1 MPPSSKRKV
10 RDRTKD
16 APGSPEG
23 ERAQRTRGLDPAVV
37 KQFLGMLQ
45 RRDRLGPDFFA
56 DGELLQWNE
65 WLDAVPAR
73 AAEAPDGKS
82 LLPVQMPLKCLPRP
96 AAGSNSA
103 GPSSLGQ
110 EEIITYAN
118 ADGRE
123 FGVAERRRQYDSRKA
138 LRLSDVPQG
147 SVIAIRADTEAATQ
161 PGYRTPF
168 WVGDVIE
175 AFGDRDGAL
184 ETVTIHFRM
193 PQAAAGLFCDDVTKP
208 WNLACHALHTYDGTC
223 ERKLACKAAAQKAG
237 SNTSKFMY
245 TCEAAEI
252 LETKLEFNASRTLK
266 AQSKK
271 RLAESAPEKGAW
283 NDKLGI

>member
-1 MPPSSKRKV
+1 MPPSNKRKAPGPP
-10 RDRTKD
+10 KD
-16 APGSPEG
+16 ATGSPEG
-23 ERAQRTRGLDPAVV
+23 ERAQRTRGLDPAAV

-45 RRDRLGPDFFA
+45 RRDRLGA
-56 DGELLQWNE
+56 DYFTDGDMLQWNE
-65 WLDAVPAR
+65 YLDAVPAS

-82 LLPVQMPLKCLPRP
+82 LLPVQMPLKCLPLP
-96 AAGSNSA
+96 AAGNSA

-123 FGVAERRRQYDSRKA
+123 FGAAERRRQYDSRKA

-147 SVIAIRADTEAATQ
+147 SAIAIRCDPEAATQ

-168 WVGDVIE
+168 WVGDVVE
-175 AFGDRDGAL
+175 AFGDRDGTL
-184 ETVTIHFRM
+184 EKVTIHFRM
-193 PQAAAGLFCDDVTKP
+193 PQAASGLFCDDLKKP
-208 WNLACHALHTYDGTC
+208 WNLACHALHTYDGAC

-237 SNTSKFMY
+237 SSTSKFTY

-252 LETKLEFNASRTLK
+252 LETKLEFNASRSLK

-283 NDKLGI
+283 NDKLGIS